1 MGVQEYFWMDCWGW
15 FWMKLGNET
24 FHRYSRDQSRRVA
37 LARLLMKNSIL
48 ILHPNRI
55 TMVKM
60 VVILMQYPQ
69 VDPRPSRHKGHAMKR
84 KDSSSNL
91 ELMYTV

>member
-1 MGVQEYFWMDCWGW
+1 
-15 FWMKLGNET
+15 MKLGNET

-60 VVILMQYPQ
+60 VVIFDA
-69 VDPRPSRHKGHAMKR
+69 VSPSRSETFATQGPCDEKEGFFQQLGAYVY
-84 KDSSSNL
+84 S
-91 ELMYTV
+91 LM